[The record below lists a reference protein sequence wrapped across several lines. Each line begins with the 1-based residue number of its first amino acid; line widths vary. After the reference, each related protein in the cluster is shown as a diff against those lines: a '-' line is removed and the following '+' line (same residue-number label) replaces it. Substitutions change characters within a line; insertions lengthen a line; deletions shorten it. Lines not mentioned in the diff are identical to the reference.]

1 MTKLDSSAIISV
13 LDSLLGD
20 ITAVGEA
27 NKDER
32 VMKNL
37 KTAIDIVDW
46 LLDGIADSAKTRHRF
61 ESSMRVVGETA
72 FSAMCEWKDW
82 LEDTINLD

>member
-1 MTKLDSSAIISV
+1 MTKLNSNAIIGV
-13 LDSLLGD
+13 VDSLLGD
-20 ITAVGEA
+20 ITAVGES
-27 NKDER
+27 NKDEI

-37 KTAIDIVDW
+37 KTAIDIVNW

-61 ESSMRVVGETA
+61 EGSMRAVGETA
-72 FSAMCEWKDW
+72 FSAMCEWKNW